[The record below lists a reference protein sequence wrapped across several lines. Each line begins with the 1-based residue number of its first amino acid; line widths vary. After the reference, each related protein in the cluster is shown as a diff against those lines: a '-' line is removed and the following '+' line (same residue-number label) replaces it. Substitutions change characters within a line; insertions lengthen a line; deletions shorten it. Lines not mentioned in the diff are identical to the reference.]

1 MNPPLIKETEVRLLN
16 HLFTYLNI
24 LKKSSKSRNKESLT
38 ALDIINYINTNTNS
52 HLKEVFLDAV
62 KVDLKYRNYI
72 NLKLIEDIFT
82 KLNIVEKHDTQG
94 NITNDLSSINRA
106 ILEKAII
113 DIYTKQQNELAKFK
127 ASKQASSNRNK
138 YLKYK
143 TKYLQLKAKLG
154 LA

>member
-1 MNPPLIKETEVRLLN
+1 MNPPLIKQTEVHLLN

-24 LKKSSKSRNKESLT
+24 LKKSSKNKENLT
-38 ALDIINYINTNTNS
+38 ALDIINYINNNS
-52 HLKEVFLDAV
+52 RLKEVFLDAV

-82 KLNIVEKHDTQG
+82 KLNIVEKHDIQG

-113 DIYTKQQNELAKFK
+113 DIYTKHQNELAQFK
-127 ASKQASSNRNK
+127 ATKKAPPNRNK